1 MEQNRTKLTVL
12 NLGALLLAGAIGFGV
27 ARSAEALSGQI
38 AACFLAVGFL
48 VTLVSYFQMR
58 LVERERLEQ
67 LEYDELTKS
76 PSASELFNKDET
88 AALPARH
95 SRAQFEKFFIPGFTT
110 VLMLGE
116 GVAVFFLW
124 RWLGNLLP
132 VPMHRPLFA
141 LVIFSLFFLVLFIL
155 GRFSVSLARM
165 EKQRFLQPVAAFVL
179 ASAYLCAVAAL
190 ATGLAYFGVEHVDRY
205 IARALVILLGVVAF
219 ETLLTL
225 LLEIYRPRVAGRETR
240 LLYASRVIGVLS
252 QPESLFTT
260 AAHALDY
267 QFGFRVSET
276 WFYQFLRR
284 AFVWILA
291 AQLGIL
297 LLSTTFIVIETGE
310 QALLERFGRPV
321 DGRGVLSPGLHFKWP
336 WPVDMF
342 HRYRTEQIQNFTIG
356 VVPDPEREKEKT
368 VVWTVSHYK
377 EEYNLLVA
385 TRDTTTNNPADPNGA
400 KKSPPVNLLTGSI
413 PVQFQITNLSAWAYH
428 NSEPGPLLERLATR
442 EVVRFL
448 VSADMM
454 EIMSSAR
461 SAAANTLRERIQAV
475 ADERRLGARIVFVG
489 LQDIHPPV
497 AVAEKYE
504 EVVGARQSAEGR
516 VNVAK
521 AYATQ
526 TNNLAGALARRTIFN
541 AEAEAA
547 RTKAIALARAASFTN
562 QIPAYRAAPSIYQ
575 ERAYLQT
582 LARNGGNTR
591 KYVIAATNTEDVI
604 LFNLEEKYRADLL
617 DVQIPAPK
625 KP

>member
-27 ARSAEALSGQI
+27 ARSAGALSGQI
-38 AACFLAVGFL
+38 AVCFLGVGFL
-48 VTLVSYFQMR
+48 VTLVSFFQMR

-67 LEYDELTKS
+67 LEYEELTQS
-76 PSASELFNKDET
+76 PSASALFNKDEA
-88 AALPARH
+88 AALPARRA
-95 SRAQFEKFFIPGFTT
+95 RAQFEKFFIPGFTT
-110 VLMLGE
+110 VLMMGE
-116 GVAVFFLW
+116 GAAVFFLW

-190 ATGLAYFGVEHVDRY
+190 ATGLAYFGVEHIDRY
-205 IARALVILLGVVAF
+205 IARALIILLGIVAV

-225 LLEIYRPRVAGRETR
+225 LLEIYRPRMAGRETR

-267 QFGFRVSET
+267 QFGFKVSET
-276 WFYQFLRR
+276 WFYQFVRR

-321 DGRGVLSPGLHFKWP
+321 DGRAVLDPGLHFKWP
-336 WPVDMF
+336 WPVDQV
-342 HRYRTEQIQNFTIG
+342 HRYRTEQVQTFTIG

-385 TRDTTTNNPADPNGA
+385 TRDTSTDTNNT

-413 PVQFQITNLSAWAYH
+413 PVQFQITNLSAWAYR

-475 ADERRLGARIVFVG
+475 ADERGLGARIVFVG

-516 VNVAK
+516 VNVAR

-547 RTKAIALARAASFTN
+547 RTKSIALARAASFTN